1 MDGDTREEP
10 AIHAA
15 AAAGLRGAIRAK
27 RLEAGGVLP
36 ASEAAPNDLLAVA
49 AEAEADGG
57 GGLTRKGS

>member
-1 MDGDTREEP
+1 MDGNTPEEA
-10 AIHAA
+10 AIYAA
-15 AAAGLRGAIRAK
+15 AAAGLGGALRAK
-27 RLEAGGVLP
+27 RAEAGGVLP